1 MGHISGV
8 AEPFFYKNQPNVMK
22 FGFFCPFDK
31 ICCWCGLQITT
42 NTLGLFE
49 KGV

>member
-8 AEPFFYKNQPNVMK
+8 AEPFFSENQPNVMN
-22 FGFFCPFDK
+22 FGFFCPFGK
-31 ICCWCGLQITT
+31 ICCWCALQITT
-42 NTLGLFE
+42 NSLGLFE